1 MERKY
6 IMIKCDW
13 LKFFSKLSGIQNG
26 NSRMLRHI
34 KSHAVSKMLEKYS
47 NLTYVDEI
55 GYDFVM
61 DDGTKVEL
69 KTQAELFL
77 KTKTHTNP
85 IALKNTQ
92 GKKVNLNKTFDIL
105 LLIQT
110 EKPFRVAY
118 IGWDKVEPHVEFN
131 GDQYIVRLKY
141 HNLKFINTDFFDWD
155 LKTEKW
161 DLKDEVFGLI
171 EAKI

>member
-1 MERKY
+1 
-6 IMIKCDW
+6 MIECDW
-13 LKFFSKLSGIQNG
+13 LQFFSKLSGIQNG

-61 DDGTKVEL
+61 DDGTKIEL
-69 KTQAELFL
+69 KTLAKLFK
-77 KTKTHTNP
+77 KTKTQTNTIP
-85 IALKNTQ
+85 LKNIHS
-92 GKKVNLNKTFDIL
+92 KEAKLNKTFDIL

-118 IGWDKVEPHVEFN
+118 ISWDNVEPYAQRN
-131 GDQYIVRLKY
+131 GDQYIVQLDY
-141 HNLKFINTDFFDWD
+141 HNLKFINTDFFDWE
-155 LKTEKW
+155 LQTKKW

-171 EAKI
+171 ETKI